1 MAQEE
6 NRQAVTKQMINHLAN
21 GLQMGHLRHLEGSSG
36 CSGQRKHYA
45 WDRVGQGGIVLHL
58 K

>member
-21 GLQMGHLRHLEGSSG
+21 DLEMGHLSRLEGSSG
-36 CSGQRKHYA
+36 CNDQRKHYA
-45 WDRVGQGGIVLHL
+45 WDGVGAWWDCAVP
-58 K
+58 

>member
-21 GLQMGHLRHLEGSSG
+21 DLEMGHSRHLESSSG
-36 CSGQRKHYA
+36 CNDQRKHYA
-45 WDRVGQGGIVLHL
+45 WDGVGAWWDCAVP
-58 K
+58 